1 MVELVLWYFGSG
13 VSAVTGSLS
22 GPRKLFKGVIPATSG
37 VLARF
42 PWLFPVRNSFAS
54 YGASAVARTSD
65 RGHVAEAILCVLVIL
80 TLVYYKVRRSGE
92 LTSVWE
98 SVPFIK
104 FIKKITP
111 RAPTSVPFI

>member
-1 MVELVLWYFGSG
+1 
-13 VSAVTGSLS
+13 
-22 GPRKLFKGVIPATSG
+22 
-37 VLARF
+37 
-42 PWLFPVRNSFAS
+42 
-54 YGASAVARTSD
+54 
-65 RGHVAEAILCVLVIL
+65 LCVLVIL